1 MKTKTLIKTLLIC
14 CCLLSIGTAEYPQ
27 TPTINQRPN
36 QDRALFF
43 AVSDYKDDGLTDLP
57 QPIKNAEAIAGVLED
72 RFGFETE
79 VIANPTLAQI
89 QAKLLEYQNKYAN
102 NAFAAVG
109 QLFIFFSGH
118 GVKEYGGGYFLPA
131 DADPD
136 LVISTGL
143 PYNTWRGF
151 VDNINC
157 QHILVAIDACYS
169 VTFDPNWGSMG
180 DDDSRFRR
188 KNEMTEN
195 ERELANHAQF
205 PSRLF
210 YTSDAQE
217 DVTPGRSNFARK
229 LLEGLDNPGGTKDY
243 LTAEELFASYVKR
256 AQPTPNAGD
265 FGRDDV
271 RSNFL
276 FFHKQNK
283 VNIGDAR
290 ADYAAW
296 QIAQQTNTLPAYRQY
311 LSDYPNGD
319 FSFTAQEEIARLEN
333 EERELTA
340 WSQAKTTNT
349 PQAYADFVNTYPK
362 SRYATEAQRR
372 QVVAQ
377 NDIQI
382 TTTPSLDRESRSGS
396 TTAPDNFVRIPGGT
410 FQMGDQFDEGDSD
423 EKPVHPVTVSTFY
436 LSPTVVTFTE
446 YDSFCMATRRENPSI
461 SRGRDQHPAIIV
473 SWCDAVEYANWKSEQ
488 TGLQKVYSGNCDNIR
503 ANWEANGYRLPTEA
517 EWEYAARQGGQKVR
531 FGNGKDIADP
541 AEINFNA
548 SADYKKSY
556 SRSGVYQKGTVP
568 VDSLNSPNSLGLY
581 DMSGN
586 VWEWCWDWFGD
597 YQKSAQQNPRGPESG
612 SHRVLRGGS
621 WYDGPYSCRSAGRY
635 RYRPTLHRAK
645 IGLRLARTP
654 S

>member
-1 MKTKTLIKTLLIC
+1 MKTKTLIKPLLIC
-14 CCLLSIGTAEYPQ
+14 CCFLSIGTAEYPQ

-43 AVSDYKDDGLTDLP
+43 AVSDYEDDGLTDLP
-57 QPIKNAEAIAGVLED
+57 QPIKNAEAIAGVLEE

-79 VIANPTLAQI
+79 VVVNPTLVKI

-102 NAFAAVG
+102 NTFATDG

-118 GVKEYGGGYFLPA
+118 GVKEYGAGYFLPA

-169 VTFDPNWGSMG
+169 VTFDPDWGSMG

-188 KNEMTEN
+188 KNEMSEN
-195 ERELANHAQF
+195 ERELANHAEF

-229 LLEGLDNPGGTKDY
+229 LLEGLNKPRGTTGY

-283 VNIGDAR
+283 VNIGDAQ

-362 SRYATEAQRR
+362 SRYAAEAQRR

-382 TTTPSLDRESRSGS
+382 TTTPSIDRESRSGS
-396 TTAPDNFVRIPGGT
+396 TTAPDNFIRIPGGT
-410 FQMGDQFDEGDSD
+410 YQMGDQYGEGDDD
-423 EKPVHPVTVSTFY
+423 EKPVHTVEVSTFY
-436 LSPTVVTFTE
+436 LSPTEVTFAE
-446 YDSFCMATRRENPSI
+446 YDAFCEATGRSKPDDENW
-461 SRGRDQHPAIIV
+461 GRDQRPAINV
-473 SWCDAVEYANWKSEQ
+473 SWCDAVEYANWLSTKN
-488 TGLQKVYSGNCDNIR
+488 GLQTVYSGNCDNIR

-541 AEINFNA
+541 AEINFDGNWNP
-548 SADYKKSY
+548 KSY
-556 SRSGVYQKGTVP
+556 SKEGIDRQKTVP
-568 VDSLNSPNSLGLY
+568 VGSLNSPNSLGLH

-586 VWEWCWDWFGD
+586 VWEWCWDWYGD
-597 YQKSAQQNPRGPESG
+597 YPSSAQQNPRGPESG
-612 SHRVLRGGS
+612 SGRVKRGGS
-621 WYDGPYSCRSAGRY
+621 WSDSPANVRCSDRSGGSPGDRDY
-635 RYRPTLHRAK
+635 N
-645 IGLRLARTP
+645 IGFRLARAGR
-654 S
+654 